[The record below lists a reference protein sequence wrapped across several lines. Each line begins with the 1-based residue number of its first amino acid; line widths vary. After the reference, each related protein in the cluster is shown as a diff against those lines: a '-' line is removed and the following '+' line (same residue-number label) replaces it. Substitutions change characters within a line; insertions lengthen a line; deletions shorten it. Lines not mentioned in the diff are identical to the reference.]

1 MAFESR
7 EQIELKYQ
15 WDLSSIFA
23 SDEAF
28 EAAFDQAKAIPAKLE
43 AYQASATQS
52 AQGLLKFL
60 QYHDEINT
68 SMRKLG
74 EYASRKSDE
83 DTRVSK
89 YQGYVAQVMSLIAQV
104 DGAQAWF
111 ASDLMALDEQV
122 LNDYFAQEPALEHYR
137 RALQMILRRR
147 PHTLSAAEEAL
158 LARAQDFAAQ
168 PGQVYALFNDA
179 DLTFDDA
186 VDAKGEHHALTHG
199 SFIPMLTS
207 YDRTLRQSAFETL
220 YARYAEFK
228 NTATAM
234 LSAQVKQLKF
244 FADARKYPSSLAYCL
259 DSNEVPVDVYGN
271 LIDAVH
277 NNFDPFY
284 RYMDLRKRVL
294 GVDEQHFWDVYVPL
308 VDEVDMTFTF
318 EEGCEIMLKALA
330 PLGEEYLAQVRRAL
344 DERWID
350 VYETP
355 GKRSGAY
362 SAGGYGM
369 HPIILLNWQ
378 GQLDDVFTLVHEM
391 GHSMHTWL
399 STHTQSET
407 YSEYVL
413 FVAEVASTCNEALLA
428 HYLLE
433 TEKDPKRHAY
443 ILNHFVD
450 SFRGTLYR
458 QCMFAEFE
466 RAVNDMNAQ
475 DGGLTAD
482 ALCERYLEL
491 TRLYFGPNITLDE
504 GIRYEWARIP
514 HFYYEYYVYQY
525 SIGFSAAIALSQ
537 RILNGGEQ
545 EREDYLNYLR
555 GGCSKTPIDL
565 LRGAG
570 VDMSTPDPVNAALA
584 YFDELV
590 GELEQEL

>member
-43 AYQASATQS
+43 TYQASATQS

-491 TRLYFGPNITLDE
+491 TRLYFGSNITLDE

>member
-28 EAAFDQAKAIPAKLE
+28 EAAYVQAKAIPAKLE

-122 LNDYFAQEPALEHYR
+122 LNDYFEQEPALEHYR

-399 STHTQSET
+399 STHAQSET